1 MARTITIPSAAE
13 QFLMPDGAINP
24 NWYLVLKFL
33 ETLQPLSDLP
43 FATKSNVVRTVNAQT
58 GTSYTFAKSDSGNVC
73 TFNNAAATTVTVPP
87 NSSVAFDI
95 GTQIDAVQIGAGKV
109 TFAQGSG
116 VTIRSIDSNKAI
128 SARYGAATLLKIATD
143 EWVLFGSLDA

>member
-87 NSSVAFDI
+87 NSSVA
-95 GTQIDAVQIGAGKV
+95 
-109 TFAQGSG
+109 
-116 VTIRSIDSNKAI
+116 
-128 SARYGAATLLKIATD
+128 
-143 EWVLFGSLDA
+143 

>member
-116 VTIRSIDSNKAI
+116 VTIHSIDSNKAI
-128 SARYGAATLLKIATD
+128 SARYGAATLLKIAAD
-143 EWVLFGSLDA
+143 EWVMFGSLDT

>member
-1 MARTITIPSAAE
+1 
-13 QFLMPDGAINP
+13 MPDGTINP
-24 NWYLVLKFL
+24 NWYVVLKFL
-33 ETLQPLSDLP
+33 EKLQPLSDLP
-43 FATKSNVVRTVNAQT
+43 FGTKSDVVRTVNAQT

-95 GTQIDAVQIGAGKV
+95 GTQIDAIQIGAGKV
-109 TFAQGSG
+109 TIAQGSG
-116 VTIRSIDSNKAI
+116 VTIHSIDSNKAI

-143 EWVLFGSLDA
+143 EWVLFGSLDT

>member
-1 MARTITIPSAAE
+1 MARTITIPSSAE
-13 QFLMPDGAINP
+13 QFLMPDGTINP

-58 GTSYTFAKSDSGNVC
+58 GTSYTFAKSDSGNAC

-116 VTIRSIDSNKAI
+116 VTIRSVDSNKAI
-128 SARYGAATLLKIATD
+128 AARYGAATLLKIGTD
-143 EWVLFGSLDA
+143 EWVLFGALDA